1 MDIPSS
7 KKIKTVNPMPVF
19 SSAKK
24 HESERQYQQ
33 SHYLNLIRTEGY
45 ASIDRYPLGIINI
58 ILGDGLSSRLNQKL
72 REKLGLVYTVYSTL
86 SLLSDAGTLGIYA
99 AAELSKM
106 EKIENMIKNEIQ
118 SICSSGFT
126 DREIIKAKEQLK
138 SSTIMALEGLSSR
151 MQSNARMELSTGE
164 YESVSD
170 TITIVDSITK
180 DQIHQVVKK
189 YLAVENNCEVKLL
202 GRKSD

>member
-1 MDIPSS
+1 
-7 KKIKTVNPMPVF
+7 
-19 SSAKK
+19 
-24 HESERQYQQ
+24 
-33 SHYLNLIRTEGY
+33 
-45 ASIDRYPLGIINI
+45 
-58 ILGDGLSSRLNQKL
+58 
-72 REKLGLVYTVYSTL
+72 
-86 SLLSDAGTLGIYA
+86 
-99 AAELSKM
+99 
-106 EKIENMIKNEIQ
+106 
-118 SICSSGFT
+118 
-126 DREIIKAKEQLK
+126 
-138 SSTIMALEGLSSR
+138 MALEGLSSR